1 MNKLISFLIVII
13 LSCPGY
19 LFAASYGNYDVRKIV
34 SVREDVNGKKLAS
47 IDIGY
52 LDKITSDL
60 STHAENY
67 PPRFDTDEDKNKARK
82 DIGQLVY
89 ILSVLEEGNGDKEIM
104 IRAAHIYSIAHNLDV
119 QGAAEK
125 AKNVYSQLISRY
137 PDNSNIAYHYGVFLA
152 GTGQLDESM
161 PYLNKALSAG
171 ILNANFSIGMVY
183 IAKGDKEK
191 ALTCLKK
198 YIAANP
204 KDVNASH
211 IIEAIESGNVK
222 VQNK

>member
-1 MNKLISFLIVII
+1 LLII
-13 LSCPGY
+13 
-19 LFAASYGNYDVRKIV
+19 
-34 SVREDVNGKKLAS
+34 
-47 IDIGY
+47 
-52 LDKITSDL
+52 
-60 STHAENY
+60 
-67 PPRFDTDEDKNKARK
+67 
-82 DIGQLVY
+82 
-89 ILSVLEEGNGDKEIM
+89 
-104 IRAAHIYSIAHNLDV
+104 
-119 QGAAEK
+119 
-125 AKNVYSQLISRY
+125 
-137 PDNSNIAYHYGVFLA
+137 FLA